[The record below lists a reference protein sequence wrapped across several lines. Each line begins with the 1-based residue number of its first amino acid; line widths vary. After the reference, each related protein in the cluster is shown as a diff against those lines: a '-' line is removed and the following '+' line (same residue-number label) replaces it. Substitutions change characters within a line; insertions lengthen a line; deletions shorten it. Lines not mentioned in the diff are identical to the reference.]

1 MERVFKTHFGQ
12 RPPSHAAAK
21 TCPSRKQQWISKSYR
36 LTWKSWMHALTSFYK
51 IAKSKIVEVDWTSTL
66 PVSMNFNLQSPWKS
80 VGSSASSKDGNN
92 CPWCW
97 LYRFDDIPPAWP
109 SAVQTF
115 ATSTGNWSEP
125 IYLRRLEA
133 WKWRNKFWHRER
145 WTRKVTENMKSLKFQ
160 LQITVFVNQTRVLH
174 STGLAMTRPILP
186 WSSQEGC
193 HEMKAESRDCDQKT
207 VKSFSRSKNRFNWLL
222 GCKLAAIGC
231 IRQGLVSSPH
241 LEISW
246 EVGNQNNM
254 MKWWNQH
261 LESYKKYQEMLK
273 STKLKMLS
281 SWVKLCQAGLAACR
295 RWSWWHHHGAS
306 KSRCSPSK
314 IFEVLCFVCSSILVV
329 SFTICF
335 CIFVLMMFRY
345 WMICWYWM
353 FRCFGVLMN
362 RRVWSE
368 AIISIISHLRLLSW
382 RVLHWGFYDC
392 SLALRPRPLPT
403 SCAGK
408 GFLQENVACRS
419 WKKLSCETQCD
430 RFDLG
435 LCIIYSLMRLCWWSM
450 RTSCRI
456 CRKTSSSAQN
466 LASQIR
472 NSCHILFGFIE
483 SLLLSISQKS

>member
-1 MERVFKTHFGQ
+1 
-12 RPPSHAAAK
+12 
-21 TCPSRKQQWISKSYR
+21 
-36 LTWKSWMHALTSFYK
+36 
-51 IAKSKIVEVDWTSTL
+51 
-66 PVSMNFNLQSPWKS
+66 
-80 VGSSASSKDGNN
+80 
-92 CPWCW
+92 
-97 LYRFDDIPPAWP
+97 
-109 SAVQTF
+109 
-115 ATSTGNWSEP
+115 
-125 IYLRRLEA
+125 
-133 WKWRNKFWHRER
+133 
-145 WTRKVTENMKSLKFQ
+145 MKRLKFQ
-160 LQITVFVNQTRVLH
+160 LQITVFANQTRVLH

-193 HEMKAESRDCDQKT
+193 HEMKAESREEKT

-261 LESYKKYQEMLK
+261 LESYKKYQEISRSHMLK
-273 STKLKMLS
+273 

-314 IFEVLCFVCSSILVV
+314 FSEVLCSSLFQ
-329 SFTICF
+329 SSGCF
-335 CIFVLMMFRY
+335 FHYFFLYFSMFRY

-353 FRCFGVLMN
+353 FRFWYVLMN

-403 SCAGK
+403 SSAGK

-435 LCIIYSLMRLCWWSM
+435 LCIIYSLMRLCWWRM
-450 RTSCRI
+450 WTSRRI
-456 CRKTSSSAQN
+456 CRKTSSSAKT

-472 NSCHILFGFIE
+472 NSYHIE
-483 SLLLSISQKS
+483 SLFLSISQKS